1 MGRSNTT
8 NRTKKEDYGFEFL
21 NRFQV
26 KGIIQKVVST
36 SDDLN
41 VYKVDVPSMTD
52 KKKVSHAFILVK
64 EFTNES
70 PYDSGSKV
78 FIEGNI
84 TTGSYEAK
92 DGTTKY
98 TQDLIATKISD
109 IEPADEDTVESEIPF
124 N

>member
-21 NRFQV
+21 NHFQV
-26 KGIIQKVVST
+26 KGVIQKVVST
-36 SDDLN
+36 SDELN
-41 VYKVDVPSMTD
+41 VYKVDVPTLTD
-52 KKKVSHAFILVK
+52 KKKVSHAFLLIK
-64 EFTNES
+64 EFTKEA
-70 PYDSGSKV
+70 PFDSGSKV

-84 TTGSYEAK
+84 ITSSYEAK

-98 TQDLIATKISD
+98 TQDLIATDISD
-109 IEPADEDTVESEIPF
+109 IDPEDEDEIPF